1 MYLDV
6 YHVNSETLKERTR
19 RGRWKAV
26 ASIWQFGSKIL
37 LVLCQLPPCRGPI
50 CLPGL
55 LTWARAS
62 LGPEGQHPASYSS
75 SSSTD
80 ITPQGASM
88 PLPAPRRPAYLAPF
102 DAMAESLERQV
113 FAHHLG
119 SLPKLVDLTSFF
131 QLLSPLGK
139 LVQS

>member
-26 ASIWQFGSKIL
+26 ASIWQFGSKIP

-50 CLPGL
+50 CLPAL

-62 LGPEGQHPASYSS
+62 LGPEGQHLASYSS
-75 SSSTD
+75 SSSTY
-80 ITPQGASM
+80 ITPQGARM
-88 PLPAPRRPAYLAPF
+88 PLPAPRLPTYLAPC
-102 DAMAESLERQV
+102 DTMAESLEHQV
-113 FAHHLG
+113 FAHHLC
-119 SLPKLVDLTSFF
+119 SLPRLVDLTSAFK
-131 QLLSPLGK
+131 LLSPLGK
-139 LVQS
+139 LAQS